1 MADLEKEE
9 TFPAPGEDQRHPLDL
24 ALRMSAKLHNPVM
37 GFVFGRN
44 ENACD
49 IVIDTDTV
57 KRVSNMHF
65 RIYMTDAGVCMLH
78 DTSTNGTIVD
88 GKLLRGRG
96 NNNAATMMLTAG
108 SVIQILSTKRDESLK
123 FIFRIPSRDNHYEEY
138 GKRFAAYLDHVNLL
152 REKAA
157 QNGQTQAV
165 RPGAKSQAKTSVK
178 PMLLQGNPFG
188 MHWSGGDKY
197 NVTGHLGKGAFA
209 TVYRLNSK
217 SNGHMFAAKELEKR
231 RFMKNGVID
240 KKLDNELRIMKG
252 INHPH
257 VVQYIDCHDVKNHL
271 YIIMELVP
279 FGDLQQWLGANGPL
293 PEALAKP
300 MAIQVFDALAYLH
313 RNMITHR
320 DIKPDNILI
329 ADTNPNSFT
338 VKLSDFGLSKVI
350 SDNETFLKTFCG
362 TLLYCA
368 PEVFPHYDAH
378 FNAKGRKRDRKGASQ
393 QRGKY
398 HSYSSCVDIWSFGG
412 VLWYAMSTKPPFE
425 GIADQTGR
433 AMFERIVSTSLDTT
447 VLEKHNISDDAI
459 DLLEDMLNTDPA
471 VRPSALQCL
480 SYPWLGGEA
489 SQIED
494 EPPSGLLT
502 IEEEDA
508 EAGAAHD
515 LSQLSIHGKWNKT
528 QGVSVDSGDSDI
540 LDPRQSKRFKSGK
553 IASQLPA
560 PSQPPTHPLRPTH
573 AAEDPGV
580 RELAVDSQP
589 PRLFGEVQASLV
601 RSSGIFGTQLQQ
613 PVFASEHAN
622 VDASKAQHAQDELFT
637 SAASHQPDD
646 DQRNTRVRTPPES
659 DMHASNF
666 ASLVGA
672 ESDMR
677 DLNMDSSQSA
687 FSATAD
693 ESEPTTPTTPNDP
706 PQASVGQ
713 TRGSMEET
721 PRPIQPTERK
731 LSFNR
736 QISLPLSASSFYD
749 PADPSTHS
757 LEYASSVSGHDF
769 TSHNLLPGASFHSL
783 PPTTAN
789 SGVDFEFDRPLH
801 TVAQT
806 QPEFI
811 RPAPRLGRLTTTP
824 DSFCAVTLDLG
835 SRITTWGRSPLNTI
849 VFPDPL
855 DTRVPKRGI
864 MIYFHAKGIDKV
876 VGMGGDWT
884 KLLGLHCLVA
894 TDSSN
899 GIFINGVKLN
909 AKDAKGKQL
918 YGRVHTGD
926 EITVCQGHTKA
937 NLLRFTCVFNHGEAK
952 DQRPADGPGF
962 EIEKMGHE

>member
-1 MADLEKEE
+1 M
-9 TFPAPGEDQRHPLDL
+9 
-24 ALRMSAKLHNPVM
+24 
-37 GFVFGRN
+37 
-44 ENACD
+44 
-49 IVIDTDTV
+49 
-57 KRVSNMHF
+57 
-65 RIYMTDAGVCMLH
+65 
-78 DTSTNGTIVD
+78 
-88 GKLLRGRG
+88 
-96 NNNAATMMLTAG
+96 
-108 SVIQILSTKRDESLK
+108 LSTKRDESLK

-138 GKRFAAYLDHVNLL
+138 GRRFAAYLHNVNLAK
-152 REKAA
+152 EKQA
-157 QNGQTQAV
+157 QNGQTQGAQ
-165 RPGAKSQAKTSVK
+165 PGTKGQSKAPPSVK

-188 MHWSGGDKY
+188 MHWSGGEKY

-217 SNGHMFAAKELEKR
+217 SNGQMFAAKELEKR

-252 INHPH
+252 ISHPH

-279 FGDLQQWLGANGPL
+279 FGDLQQWLGTNGPL

-329 ADTNPNSFT
+329 ADTNPQSFT

-350 SDNETFLKTFCG
+350 SDSETFLKTFCG

-378 FNAKGRKRDRKGASQ
+378 FNVKGRKRDRKGASQ

-398 HSYSSCVDIWSFGG
+398 HSYSSSVDIWSFGG

-425 GIADQTGR
+425 GIADNTGK

-447 VLEKHNISDDAI
+447 VLEKHHISEDAI

-471 VRPSALQCL
+471 IRPSALQCL
-480 SYPWLGGEA
+480 SYPWLGGDA
-489 SQIED
+489 SQILD

-508 EAGAAHD
+508 EGGAAHD
-515 LSQLSIHGKWNKT
+515 LSQLSIHGKWNTTKAI
-528 QGVSVDSGDSDI
+528 GVDSGDSDI
-540 LDPRQSKRFKSGK
+540 LDPRQSKRFKSGQ
-553 IASQLPA
+553 IASQAPA
-560 PSQPPTHPLRPTH
+560 PSQQPVHFLRPTNF
-573 AAEDPGV
+573 AEESGV
-580 RELAVDSQP
+580 QELPANSQL
-589 PRLFGEVQASLV
+589 PRLFGEVQPSLV
-601 RSSGIFGTQLQQ
+601 KSSGVFGTQLQK
-613 PVFASEHAN
+613 PMFASPAGQPSI
-622 VDASKAQHAQDELFT
+622 DPSKAQNAQNELFT
-637 SAASHQPDD
+637 SAASHQPE
-646 DQRNTRVRTPPES
+646 DQLENARTRGPSEN
-659 DMHASNF
+659 DIYASHNF

-693 ESEPTTPTTPNDP
+693 ESEPTTPTTPNDA

-713 TRGSMEET
+713 TGGSMEET
-721 PRPIQPTERK
+721 PRPAHPVERK
-731 LSFNR
+731 ISFNR

-769 TSHNLLPGASFHSL
+769 TGHNLLPGASFHSL

-789 SGVDFEFDRPLH
+789 SGIDFEFDRPLH

-811 RPAPRLGRLTTTP
+811 RPAPRLGRLTTTS
-824 DSFCAVTLDLG
+824 DSFCAVTLDLAT
-835 SRITTWGRSPLNTI
+835 RITTWGRSPLNTVI
-849 VFPDPL
+849 FPDPL

-876 VGMGGDWT
+876 ERNGGDWT
-884 KLLGLHCLVA
+884 KLSDLHCLIA

-899 GIFINGVKLN
+899 GIFINDVKLN
-909 AKDAKGKQL
+909 AKDAKGNQL
-918 YGRVHTGD
+918 YGRVYTGD
-926 EITVCQGHTKA
+926 EVTVCQGHTKA
-937 NLLRFTCVFNHGEAK
+937 NLLKFTCAFNHGEAK
-952 DQRPADGPGF
+952 EQRINDDPGF
-962 EIEKMGHE
+962 EVEQMGHV